1 MLVATGELDLA
12 TVEIL
17 EAAVDTAL
25 NEGFNRVVI
34 DLTAVSFMDS
44 TGMRALLVTSQR
56 LAEENGTLGVV
67 LSGGPVARALGVTGV
82 DRLLKLFDT
91 LAAATA

>member
-17 EAAVDTAL
+17 EAAVDRAISA
-25 NEGFNRVVI
+25 GFNRIVI

-56 LAEENGTLGVV
+56 LEEENGTLGVV
-67 LSGGPVARALGVTGV
+67 LTGGPVARALAVTGV

-91 LAAATA
+91 VAAATA

>member
-12 TVEIL
+12 TVEML
-17 EAAVDTAL
+17 EAAVESAISA
-25 NEGFNRVVI
+25 GFNRMVI

-56 LAEENGTLGVV
+56 LEGENGTLGVV
-67 LSGGPVARALGVTGV
+67 LSGGPVARALAVTGV

-91 LAAATA
+91 VAAATA

>member
-1 MLVATGELDLA
+1 MLVAIGELDLA

-17 EAAVDTAL
+17 EAAVETAI
-25 NEGFNRVVI
+25 NEGFNRLVI
-34 DLTAVSFMDS
+34 DLTALSFMDS

-67 LSGGPVARALGVTGV
+67 LTGGPVARALAVTGV

-91 LAAATA
+91 VEAAKA